1 MKSRIIFFFLLIF
14 SVSVFSQ
21 PMMKHQRG
29 PKERLE
35 ELEKIKLLE
44 TLQLD
49 EETAGRFLVRH
60 KEFRDNQ
67 RELMDQRDAILLE
80 METALQKGKDVSEY
94 DYNKSILN
102 LSEMERRLG
111 DQREEFLTSLSDIL
125 TSEHIAKLV
134 VFESKFRQELRE
146 ALRMRRKGQ

>member
-1 MKSRIIFFFLLIF
+1 MKSRIIFFFLLVL
-14 SVSVFSQ
+14 SVSLFAQ
-21 PMMKHQRG
+21 PMMKHHRG

-49 EETAGRFLVRH
+49 EEIAGRFLVRQ

-80 METALQKGKDVSEY
+80 METALQKGKNVGEY
-94 DYNKSILN
+94 DYGKSIKN
-102 LSEMERRLG
+102 LSEMEKKIG
-111 DQREEFLTSLSDIL
+111 NHREEFINSLSDIL
-125 TSEHIAKLV
+125 TTEQTAKLI
-134 VFESKFRQELRE
+134 VFESKFKQELRE